1 MKTLR
6 KTKIV
11 GTIGPASENR
21 LEELINA
28 GLNVT
33 RINYSHGSWD
43 EQSEKT
49 EEIIRLRKEL
59 NVPVALLLDMQG
71 PEIRTGMLVT
81 GKNEKIKL
89 EDGQK
94 FTLVNEDI
102 VGDKDKVSVSY
113 KGLYND
119 VKPGSKVLIDDGA
132 IELVVDEIVG
142 KDIVCTVVHGNG
154 LGSRKT
160 INLPGTA
167 VRLPALKEKD
177 IQDLK
182 TACEHDYDYVAMS
195 FTRNKDD
202 IDQVR
207 KVLDENGGKDI
218 KIITKVENV
227 EGLEHMEEIVENADV
242 QMIARGDMATETDFT
257 EPPVAQKKFIKLSNR
272 ANKPAIT
279 ATQMLESM
287 TFNPLPTR
295 AEASDVAN
303 AIFDR
308 TSAVMLSGECAM
320 GKYPVECVKTMVKI
334 AGRVEPEID
343 YWKRFKNNDNINL
356 SDFETKI
363 AYSTCVT
370 AMNMEADAIVCYTH
384 SGDSARK
391 LVETARD
398 KVSDFQAMHFSSIN
412 GEIKEIPAEY
422 KCENLFKLEL
432 KTSSISGDKSV
443 FEGHSENEVSV
454 FEKWVDE
461 NAAEYLSEDER
472 NTLKEQIDKMVA
484 AVDDLNAREGY
495 RGTSFESVFLLSA
508 SEAGLNKINKM
519 YIPEQLQTGFQNM
532 IDEYVHFNESAR
544 NSIMERMTPDYMV
557 IGIRSKTETYKYK
570 SEIISDEKNF
580 YTNEKTEMTGLCDKF
595 LSDEID
601 KDSFYDGLKGYLNH
615 YYENR
620 YELRN
625 QPGSVR
631 EKSNDMLDK
640 LQHMFGV

>member
-1 MKTLR
+1 MKKDLR

-11 GTIGPASENR
+11 GTIGPASEHK
-21 LEELINA
+21 LKELFEA

-49 EEIIRLRKEL
+49 EEVIKLRKEL
-59 NVPVALLLDMQG
+59 DIPISLLLDMQG

-81 GKNEKIKL
+81 GKNEKIQL

-113 KGLYND
+113 KELYKD

-132 IELVVDEIVG
+132 IELVIDEIVG

-167 VRLPALKEKD
+167 VRLPALKQKD
-177 IQDLK
+177 IDDLK

-195 FTRNKDD
+195 FARNKDD

-257 EPPVAQKKFIKLSNR
+257 EPPVMQKRFIKLSNK

-279 ATQMLESM
+279 ATQMLETM
-287 TFNPLPTR
+287 TYNPLPTR

-303 AIFDR
+303 AIYDR

-334 AGRVEPEID
+334 ANRVESDID
-343 YWKRFKNNDNINL
+343 YWKKFRENENIDMTSL
-356 SDFETKI
+356 ESKI
-363 AYSTCVT
+363 AYSSAVM
-370 AMNMEADAIVCYTH
+370 AMNLNADAIVCYTNT
-384 SGDSARK
+384 GDSARRFSGMGVGCPILAITDNKRTYNQLAIAWNVTPIFVEKKNTIDEVVEDGIEK
-391 LVETARD
+391 L
-398 KVSDFQAMHFSSIN
+398 KQ
-412 GEIKEIPAEY
+412 KEILEKGDMIVVSGGAKWLNSAED
-422 KCENLFKLEL
+422 
-432 KTSSISGDKSV
+432 S
-443 FEGHSENEVSV
+443 
-454 FEKWVDE
+454 
-461 NAAEYLSEDER
+461 
-472 NTLKEQIDKMVA
+472 
-484 AVDDLNAREGY
+484 
-495 RGTSFESVFLLSA
+495 
-508 SEAGLNKINKM
+508 KI
-519 YIPEQLQTGFQNM
+519 
-532 IDEYVHFNESAR
+532 
-544 NSIMERMTPDYMV
+544 
-557 IGIRSKTETYKYK
+557 IGGIAK
-570 SEIISDEKNF
+570 I
-580 YTNEKTEMTGLCDKF
+580 
-595 LSDEID
+595 
-601 KDSFYDGLKGYLNH
+601 
-615 YYENR
+615 
-620 YELRN
+620 
-625 QPGSVR
+625 
-631 EKSNDMLDK
+631 
-640 LQHMFGV
+640 